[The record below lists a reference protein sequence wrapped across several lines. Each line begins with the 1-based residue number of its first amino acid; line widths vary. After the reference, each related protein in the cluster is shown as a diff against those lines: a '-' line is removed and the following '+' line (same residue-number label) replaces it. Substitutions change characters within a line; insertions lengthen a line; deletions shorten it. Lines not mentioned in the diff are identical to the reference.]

1 MQDSESVGP
10 FQHDIL
16 DVVYL
21 SRQEF
26 DHLQN
31 VKVWYNNLTQNLIHG
46 GVDEHTIKLLSFS
59 ESTNSNESGH
69 APTPSTIATSEDGG
83 ARLSS
88 VTTPTLQS
96 EILHETKPHLS
107 YNHASSFR
115 RNESSGDW
123 ADLDP
128 VSDDLSYEA
137 DAVTDMNNEI
147 APQVAVSQAIKK
159 PHYDRYAHRTIILSN
174 LAEGVTHAEITAIV
188 RGGMLLDIYLR
199 THDRSCAVSFL
210 NAAEAK
216 TFYDHI
222 RRHNLYLRNKRVEIR
237 WADRHFVLPGHV
249 ANKIG
254 TGATRNLVVRR
265 CDPNISADAI
275 REDLNH
281 IHNLVVIK
289 VEFRGGNCFI
299 STNSVHNAMFARTC
313 MMSRAKFK
321 GSKIEWDADECANP
335 IEKVRVHRPRQ
346 EPVPVKKGLNP
357 MANRFQLLNIE
368 DDEDENISS
377 FPADI
382 SVGIT
387 A

>member
-1 MQDSESVGP
+1 M
-10 FQHDIL
+10 
-16 DVVYL
+16 
-21 SRQEF
+21 
-26 DHLQN
+26 
-31 VKVWYNNLTQNLIHG
+31 
-46 GVDEHTIKLLSFS
+46 
-59 ESTNSNESGH
+59 
-69 APTPSTIATSEDGG
+69 
-83 ARLSS
+83 SS

-222 RRHNLYLRNKRVEIR
+222 RRHNLYLRNKRVSVPRGIYLGRIR
-237 WADRHFVLPGHV
+237 FPL
-249 ANKIG
+249 IY
-254 TGATRNLVVRR
+254 
-265 CDPNISADAI
+265 
-275 REDLNH
+275 
-281 IHNLVVIK
+281 
-289 VEFRGGNCFI
+289 
-299 STNSVHNAMFARTC
+299 
-313 MMSRAKFK
+313 
-321 GSKIEWDADECANP
+321 
-335 IEKVRVHRPRQ
+335 VHRS
-346 EPVPVKKGLNP
+346 KYAGLTVTSFFRAMLP
-357 MANRFQLLNIE
+357 IKSELVQHATLLCDAAIP
-368 DDEDENISS
+368 ISQQMPS
-377 FPADI
+377 EK
-382 SVGIT
+382 T
-387 A
+387 